1 MKYRIAPS
9 KISGTVRAPPSKSE
23 THREMILS
31 ALSSG
36 TSVLH
41 NPLISYDTEATL
53 SGIQALGAV
62 ISRDGDTLRISGG
75 DLHAADTC
83 IDCKNSGTTLRL
95 LAGVAARLSGTTRFT
110 GDSSLMRRPM
120 RPLLSALESCG
131 AAVSVEGDCISV
143 TGPVKP
149 WTAEIR
155 GDVSSQ
161 FVSSLLLAGISV
173 RLTTPLVSAPYADMT
188 VSALVNRGVSAAKT
202 ADGFS
207 VSGEGHPKPR
217 EVFIGGDWTSA
228 AYLLTLG
235 ALCGTASVTG
245 LNPRGL
251 QGDVRIL
258 SILRSFGADVSCSG
272 DSVTVSKSPLSCC
285 SLNLSDTP
293 DLFPAAAVL
302 AARAEGISRIYGVS
316 QQIYK
321 ESNRLSEV
329 SALLSAMGAKTA
341 LQQDC
346 FTVEGGKLCGAE
358 LFASGDHRL
367 FMAAVLAG
375 LCAEGTTEIDAAGGA
390 YDEVYAVSYPGFLRD
405 VRLLGGDIE

>member
-1 MKYRIAPS
+1 MKYRIVPP
-9 KISGTVRAPPSKSE
+9 KISGTVCAPPSKSE

-62 ISRDGDTLRISGG
+62 ISRDGDVLRITGG

-95 LAGVAARLSGTTRFT
+95 LAGVAARLSGTTRFI
-110 GDSSLMRRPM
+110 GDSSLMHRPM

-143 TGPVKP
+143 TDPVKP
-149 WTAEIR
+149 GTAEIR

-161 FVSSLLLAGISV
+161 FVSALLLAGISV

-207 VSGEGHPKPR
+207 VSGLGTPNPVRSLLKGTGPLPR
-217 EVFIGGDWTSA
+217 I
-228 AYLLTLG
+228 
-235 ALCGTASVTG
+235 C
-245 LNPRGL
+245 
-251 QGDVRIL
+251 
-258 SILRSFGADVSCSG
+258 
-272 DSVTVSKSPLSCC
+272 
-285 SLNLSDTP
+285 
-293 DLFPAAAVL
+293 
-302 AARAEGISRIYGVS
+302 
-316 QQIYK
+316 
-321 ESNRLSEV
+321 
-329 SALLSAMGAKTA
+329 
-341 LQQDC
+341 
-346 FTVEGGKLCGAE
+346 
-358 LFASGDHRL
+358 
-367 FMAAVLAG
+367 
-375 LCAEGTTEIDAAGGA
+375 
-390 YDEVYAVSYPGFLRD
+390 
-405 VRLLGGDIE
+405 

>member
-1 MKYRIAPS
+1 MKYRIVPS

-62 ISRDGDTLRISGG
+62 ISRDGDVLRITGG

-83 IDCKNSGTTLRL
+83 IDCRNSGTTLRL

-110 GDSSLMRRPM
+110 GDSSLMHRPM

-149 WTAEIR
+149 GTAEIR

-161 FVSSLLLAGISV
+161 FVSALLLAGISV

-188 VSALVNRGVSAAKT
+188 VSALVNRGRVF
-202 ADGFS
+202 GFWA
-207 VSGEGHPKPR
+207 GHPKPR
-217 EVFIGGDWTSA
+217 EVFIEGDWTSA
-228 AYLLTLG
+228 AYLLTPG
-235 ALCGTASVTG
+235 ALCGTAAVTG

-258 SILRSFGADVSCSG
+258 SILRSFGARVSVDG
-272 DSVTVSKSPLSCC
+272 DSVTVSKSPLSGC

-329 SALLSAMGAKTA
+329 SSLLSAMGAKTA

-375 LCAEGTTEIDAAGGA
+375 LCAEGTTEIDAAGAA

-405 VRLLGGDIE
+405 VRLLGGNIE

>member
-62 ISRDGDTLRISGG
+62 ISRDGDVLRITGG

-83 IDCKNSGTTLRL
+83 IDCRNSGTTLRL
-95 LAGVAARLSGTTRFT
+95 LTGVAARLSGTTRFT
-110 GDSSLMRRPM
+110 GDSSLMHRPM

-149 WTAEIR
+149 GTAEIR

-161 FVSSLLLAGISV
+161 FVSALLLAGISV

-207 VSGEGHPKPR
+207 VSGLGTPNPVRSLLKGTGPLPR
-217 EVFIGGDWTSA
+217 I
-228 AYLLTLG
+228 
-235 ALCGTASVTG
+235 C
-245 LNPRGL
+245 
-251 QGDVRIL
+251 
-258 SILRSFGADVSCSG
+258 
-272 DSVTVSKSPLSCC
+272 
-285 SLNLSDTP
+285 
-293 DLFPAAAVL
+293 
-302 AARAEGISRIYGVS
+302 
-316 QQIYK
+316 
-321 ESNRLSEV
+321 
-329 SALLSAMGAKTA
+329 
-341 LQQDC
+341 
-346 FTVEGGKLCGAE
+346 
-358 LFASGDHRL
+358 
-367 FMAAVLAG
+367 
-375 LCAEGTTEIDAAGGA
+375 
-390 YDEVYAVSYPGFLRD
+390 
-405 VRLLGGDIE
+405 

>member
-9 KISGTVRAPPSKSE
+9 KISGTVCAPPSKSE

-62 ISRDGDTLRISGG
+62 VSQDGDTLRISGG
-75 DLHAADTC
+75 NLHAADTC

-110 GDSSLMRRPM
+110 GDSSLMHRPM
-120 RPLLSALESCG
+120 QPLLSALESCG
-131 AAVSVEGDCISV
+131 AGVSVEGDCISV
-143 TGPVKP
+143 TGPVTSGAAK
-149 WTAEIR
+149 IR

-188 VSALVNRGVSAAKT
+188 VSSLVKRGVPAAKT
-202 ADGFS
+202 GDRFS
-207 VSGEGHPKPR
+207 VPRAAHPSPR

-235 ALCGTASVTG
+235 ALCGTVTVTG
-245 LNPRGL
+245 LNPGSL
-251 QGDVRIL
+251 QGDVRIT
-258 SILRSFGADVSCSG
+258 SILRSFGADVSFSG
-272 DSVTVSKSPLSCC
+272 NQVTVSKTPLSRC

-293 DLFPAAAVL
+293 DIFPAAAVL

-329 SALLSAMGAKTA
+329 SSLLSVMGAKTA

-346 FTVEGGKLCGAE
+346 FAVEGGKLRGAE
-358 LFASGDHRL
+358 FFVPDDHRL

-375 LCAEGTTEIDAAGGA
+375 LCAEETTEIDASNAA
-390 YDEVYAVSYPGFLRD
+390 YDEVYAVSYPDFLRD
-405 VRLLGGDIE
+405 VRLLGGNIE